1 MKIIFSLWKVLK
13 FSLFEESIGQVLN
26 ERYGW
31 SMLSSPAGQ
40 MSKTNCWEN
49 TSNLNVFFRII
60 YGLFFLSPSA
70 RFNKIYTSTE
80 WLLFYQDVFRWN
92 ITSMS
97 NLALSFSFH
106 TLISEGIIKLEDCR
120 LDRTQTWVPKACTC
134 PNVHVLVGRK
144 PSVTASLSL
153 TISPELPAFLHT
165 KSF

>member
-1 MKIIFSLWKVLK
+1 MSKLETKNFNRRHDSGREGKEQWRSYFPSERFLNSPCSRSPLA
-13 FSLFEESIGQVLN
+13 QVLN
-26 ERYGW
+26 ERYGC
-31 SMLSSPAGQ
+31 SILSSPAGQ

-49 TSNLNVFFRII
+49 TSNLNVFLKII

-106 TLISEGIIKLEDCR
+106 TFVSEGIIKLGDCR
-120 LDRTQTWVPKACTC
+120 LDPTQIWVPKA
-134 PNVHVLVGRK
+134 
-144 PSVTASLSL
+144 
-153 TISPELPAFLHT
+153 
-165 KSF
+165 